1 MTELT
6 VIGGGIGGLVAAIT
20 AAERGASVTLF
31 EAHSTLGGRWRS
43 TDPPWI
49 AHEGPHVVYRDGP
62 IWAWL
67 RGRHLLGETRAVPPA
82 ALLRFVFRHHGS
94 LRRMPPAGL
103 IRALAGRGRTAPV
116 DRSYRDWATE
126 QFGAESAALSAAA
139 SGVALFARDPGS
151 LSAAFVWERFTRV
164 FSFPPSA
171 GYRRHG
177 WGALFTALGERA
189 RSLGVRIE
197 CDARVSTIG
206 PGRTIVATEL
216 ESARGLLGDPALDWP
231 SGRAALLDL
240 GLAKNTRDAFVVSDL
255 DEAGWLE
262 RFSAPDPSLS
272 PPETSLVQL
281 QVPLG
286 PVESKAEGVARL
298 ERLADLALP
307 EWRGRVAYRRV
318 AVAHRRSGALDRPG
332 FSWRDRPA
340 IDRGDG
346 VFLVGDRVAS
356 PGLLSEVS
364 VASALRA
371 VDLALVGSTSLRN
384 RGG

>member
-43 TDPPWI
+43 TDPTWVV
-49 AHEGPHVVYRDGP
+49 HDGPHVVYRDGP

-67 RGRHLLGETRAVPPA
+67 RERRLLGQTRGVPPA
-82 ALLRFVFRHHGS
+82 ALFRFLFRYHGS

-103 IRALAGRGRTAPV
+103 IRALACRGRTAPV

-126 QFGAESAALSAAA
+126 QFGAEPAALSAAA
-139 SGVALFARDPGS
+139 SGVALFTRDPGS

-164 FSFPPSA
+164 FSIPPSA
-171 GYRRHG
+171 GYRRGG
-177 WGALFTALGERA
+177 WGTLFTVLGERA

-197 CDARVSTIG
+197 CDSRVSTIG
-206 PGRTIVATEL
+206 PGRTIVATDL
-216 ESARGLLGDPALDWP
+216 ESARGILGDPALDWP

-240 GLAKNTRDAFVVSDL
+240 GLAENRRDAFVVSDL

-272 PPETSLVQL
+272 PSGSSLVQL

-286 PVESKAEGVARL
+286 PLESKAEGAARL

-307 EWRGRVAYRRV
+307 DWRGRVAYHRV
-318 AVAHRRSGALDRPG
+318 AVANRRSGALDRPG

-346 VFLVGDRVAS
+346 VFLVGDRVAA

-364 VASALRA
+364 VVSALRA
-371 VDLALVGSTSLRN
+371 VDLALAGRPSLRN